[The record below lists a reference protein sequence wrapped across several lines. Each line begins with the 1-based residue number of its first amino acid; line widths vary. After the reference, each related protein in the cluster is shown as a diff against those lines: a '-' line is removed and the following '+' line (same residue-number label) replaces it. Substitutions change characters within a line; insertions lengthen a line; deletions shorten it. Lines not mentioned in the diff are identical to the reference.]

1 MRRNPTQIESP
12 NDGIKTQSPKIRAAL
27 FESTAFLLIATTC
40 HTLKYVKQNATKKN
54 LTPIFS
60 SVSITL
66 SVGVLHFA
74 RCVAL

>member
-1 MRRNPTQIESP
+1 MRGNPTQIESP
-12 NDGIKTQSPKIRAAL
+12 NDGIKTQSPKIRTAV
-27 FESTAFLLIATTC
+27 FESTAFLLPATTC
-40 HTLKYVKQNATKKN
+40 HTLKKVKQSATNN

-66 SVGVLHFA
+66 SDGVLHFA